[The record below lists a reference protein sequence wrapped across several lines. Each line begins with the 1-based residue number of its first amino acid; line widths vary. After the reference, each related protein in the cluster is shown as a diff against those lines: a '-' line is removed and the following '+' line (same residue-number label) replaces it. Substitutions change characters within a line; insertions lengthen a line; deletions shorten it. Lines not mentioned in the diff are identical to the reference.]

1 MSTQPESR
9 CYPIRSFVRR
19 EGRLTPAQHHALMM
33 YGPDYGLDAE
43 GPVLDL
49 HGVFGRSAPCV
60 LDIGFGDGVALL
72 NMAQTQPERDFIG
85 VEVHRPGIGQ
95 LLRRLAAQQL
105 TNVRVVCGDAVP
117 FVQQRLAPAS
127 LDRIN
132 LFFPDP
138 WPKKRHHKRRLIQ
151 PPLVTSLAQRL
162 QPGGVLHLATDW
174 LPYAEWMLAVL
185 SAEAQLVNQT
195 SGYAPSPAAGRPLTK
210 FERRGQ
216 RLGHPV
222 RDLLFQRRL
231 EQHG

>member
-1 MSTQPESR
+1 MSTQPEAWHH
-9 CYPIRSFVRR
+9 PIRSFVRR
-19 EGRLTPAQHHALMM
+19 EGRLTPAQHHALTTHW
-33 YGPDYGLDAE
+33 PDYGLDSQ
-43 GPVLDL
+43 GSLLDL
-49 HGVFGRSAPCV
+49 HRVFGRTAHRV
-60 LDIGFGDGVALL
+60 LEIGFGDGAALL
-72 NMAQTQPERDFIG
+72 SMAQAQPDSDFIG
-85 VEVHRPGIGQ
+85 IEVHRPGIGR
-95 LLRRLAAQQL
+95 LLRHLAEQRL

-117 FVQQRLAPAS
+117 FVQQRLAAAS

-151 PPLVTSLAQRL
+151 PALVTSLAQRL